1 MTSDRHLALMALM
14 RDIEEPSKTYR
25 RSVRLAA
32 ALASTSPQWDAA
44 VAKGNAALDDIERAV
59 RDWAAKHPAPELLAE
74 IDRLRAEVAES
85 QGEKAKL
92 IRWHGEDEKALDK
105 MRKTIVGLRV
115 ELAEANAAAPAVAET
130 GE

>member
-1 MTSDRHLALMALM
+1 MRPSRRATPPSTTSSA
-14 RDIEEPSKTYR
+14 PSGTGPPSTRPR
-25 RSVRLAA
+25 R
-32 ALASTSPQWDAA
+32 
-44 VAKGNAALDDIERAV
+44 
-59 RDWAAKHPAPELLAE
+59 LLAE